1 MSEISDSIAE
11 TPRKVSSQLESV
23 HSSSDREILKIPHKL
38 QTPIIEE
45 DVDLQE
51 KIYNFLKKWF
61 EVWKGVFLY
70 GDMSQCTIY
79 FPLISLSA
87 IGSQGETNKTFFL
100 QFFPY
105 FLL

>member
-1 MSEISDSIAE
+1 MSEVSDSIAE

-38 QTPIIEE
+38 QTPAVED

-61 EVWKGVFLY
+61 EVWKSVFLY

-79 FPLISLSA
+79 FPLVSLSA
-87 IGSQGETNKTFFL
+87 IGSQGMTKHFFSL
-100 QFFPY
+100 
-105 FLL
+105 